1 MSEADELGKLGELH
15 RSGVLSDEEF
25 ARAKARVLSG
35 AAAASADA
43 RVLAGVN
50 ALTRS
55 RADRWIGGVC
65 GGLAR
70 ATGMASWVWRV
81 VFTALALCGGS
92 GLLIYLLLWIF
103 VPPADDGLVLNRTTT
118 ASS

>member
-1 MSEADELGKLGELH
+1 MSEVEQLGKLGELH
-15 RSGVLSDEEF
+15 RSGVLSDAEF

-35 AAAASADA
+35 AAAASAEG

-50 ALTRS
+50 ALVRS

-65 GGLAR
+65 GGIAR

-92 GLLIYLLLWIF
+92 GLLIYVLLWIF
-103 VPPADDGLVLNRTTT
+103 VPLANDEILPRATT
-118 ASS
+118 AA

>member
-15 RSGVLSDEEF
+15 RRGVLSDDEF
-25 ARAKARVLSG
+25 ARAKSRVLSG
-35 AAAASADA
+35 AAAASADE

-50 ALTRS
+50 AFARS

-81 VFTALALCGGS
+81 VFTALALCGGC
-92 GLLIYLLLWIF
+92 GLLMYVLLWIF
-103 VPPADDGLVLNRTTT
+103 VPLAGDTVSPHRAT
-118 ASS
+118 AAS

>member
-1 MSEADELGKLGELH
+1 MSEADELAKLGELH
-15 RSGVLSDEEF
+15 RSGVLSDDEF

-43 RVLAGVN
+43 RVLAGVH

-65 GGLAR
+65 GGIAR
-70 ATGMASWVWRV
+70 ATRMASWVWRV
-81 VFTALALCGGS
+81 VFTALVLCGGS

-103 VPPADDGLVLNRTTT
+103 VPPADDWVASPTTSR
-118 ASS
+118 AP